1 MAKKRLERWY
11 LEQLK
16 RAVPD
21 FPTGTVQDDETPDF
35 IVLSDT
41 GRIGVEV
48 TVFHWP
54 PAGGKRP
61 HQEEQALKDRA
72 VAIAD
77 RVHAE
82 AGGPGLYVTVF
93 FATTISF
100 AKRDLR
106 EQGKAI
112 ARAVLDTVAPRA
124 LNDPA
129 VSVPSDRLPPGV
141 SHITIRASVDGRDRL
156 WSADAGGWVAP
167 VQPADIE
174 AVIERKTAMVSRARA
189 KCDQL
194 WLVVVNDE
202 FSRAAPVEL
211 SNDSGRAVYDHPFDR
226 LFWLEPHR
234 QRALELRPPNRPL
247 QPTSGAS
254 AVS

>member
-11 LEQLK
+11 LERLE

-21 FPTGTVQDDETPDF
+21 FPSGTVQDDETPDF
-35 IVLSDT
+35 VVLSARGT
-41 GRIGVEV
+41 IGVEV

-54 PAGGKRP
+54 PSDGKRP

-77 RVHAE
+77 MVHTE
-82 AGGPGLYVTVF
+82 AGGPALYVTVS
-93 FATTISF
+93 FASMISF

-106 EQGKAI
+106 DQGEAI
-112 ARAVLDTVAPRA
+112 ARAVLDTVAP
-124 LNDPA
+124 LSLDDPA
-129 VSVPSDRLPPGV
+129 VSVPWDRLPPGV
-141 SHITIRASVDGRDRL
+141 SHITIRASVNGRDRL

-167 VQPADIE
+167 VQPIHIQ
-174 AVIERKTAMVSRARA
+174 AVIQRKAAMVSRARA
-189 KCDQL
+189 KCDEL

-211 SNDSGRAVYDHPFDR
+211 SNDSGQAVYDHPFDR

-234 QRALELRPPNRPL
+234 QRAWELRPANRPR
-247 QPTSGAS
+247 QPTSGAD
-254 AVS
+254 A